1 MGCIIALVALLFPRI
16 MIIVLWL
23 FTNWFDGIFNGALIP
38 VLGFIFLPVTT
49 LWYSV
54 VMHSFGGVW
63 SVTPVVG
70 MVIAIAI
77 DLGSAGG
84 GWHSSRR
91 RR

>member
-1 MGCIIALVALLFPRI
+1 MGCIAALVALLFPRI

-23 FTNWFDGIFNGALIP
+23 FTNWFEGVFDGVLIP

-54 VMHSFGGVW
+54 VVNSFGGVW
-63 SVTPVVG
+63 SVTSVVG
-70 MVIAIAI
+70 MVVAIAI

-84 GWHSSRR
+84 GWRSRR